1 MKLSAVDKKILQEV
15 ASLHDVPQG
24 AYNIRKDGEGISRK
38 STENIEI
45 QVKKDN
51 PGIDIIVKPGTKNE
65 SVHIPV
71 LVTRT
76 GINDLVYNTFEIGE
90 EADVTVVAGC
100 GIHNTG
106 SEEARHDGI
115 HTIYVRKGARLRYV
129 EKHYGEGEGTGSN
142 ILNPK
147 TIIEIEEG
155 GMAEMELVQIRGVD
169 HTVRVTEANL
179 YKNASLIMIERLL
192 THGDQVAKSDVIVNL
207 LGEDSFT
214 QVTSRTV
221 AQENSEQV
229 FYPRVIAKAKS
240 RGYVECDS
248 IIMDKARVRSVPE
261 IAAYHAEAELTHE
274 AAIGKIAGEQML
286 KLMSLGLSEKEA
298 VEKILEGFLR

>member
-24 AYNIRKDGEGISRK
+24 AYNIQKDGEGISRK

-115 HTIYVRKGARLRYV
+115 HTIYVRIGARLRYV
-129 EKHYGEGEGTGSN
+129 EKLYGEGEGTGSN